1 VPIESERHLSEED
14 LHALL
19 DGELAP
25 AAAVRARAHLETCPT
40 CPARL
45 KEFESVFAALKGL
58 SELPVQHDLARGVLG
73 QLTPLPNNGWRWIW
87 VLGAQAVAAG
97 VLAVAL
103 GQPAAAEWLA
113 LASVRLQL
121 PSTWWLEFLA
131 WPRAGWESLLSVA
144 QTVLQYG
151 PSLISQAR
159 PLPWPTEG
167 LAAGPTVLAG
177 LVVLWLAG
185 NSLLLLPRTR
195 SADAPGE
202 A

>member
-1 VPIESERHLSEED
+1 VPIESERHLTDED

-19 DGELAP
+19 DGELAV
-25 AAAVRARAHLETCPT
+25 ATSVRARAHLATCPT

-45 KEFESVFAALKGL
+45 REIESVFVALKAL
-58 SELPVQHDLARGVLG
+58 PDLPVRRDLARGVLD
-73 QLTPLPNNGWRWIW
+73 QLALAPTKGRRWIW

-121 PSTWWLEFLA
+121 PSTWWLELLA
-131 WPRAGWESLLSVA
+131 WPRAGWEALLSQA
-144 QTVLQYG
+144 QAVLAYG
-151 PSLISQAR
+151 PSLITQAR

-167 LAAGPTVLAG
+167 LAAPALLTG

-185 NSLLLLPRTR
+185 NSLLLFPRSR
-195 SADAPGE
+195 GADAPGE

>member
-1 VPIESERHLSEED
+1 MPIESERHLSDED

-25 AAAVRARAHLETCPT
+25 AAAVQARAHLATCPT

-45 KEFESVFAALKGL
+45 VEIDSVFVALKRL
-58 SELPVQHDLARGVLG
+58 SELPIQRDLTRGVLG
-73 QLTPLPNNGWRWIW
+73 QLTPLPTNGRRWIW
-87 VLGAQAVAAG
+87 ILGAQAVAAG

-121 PSTWWLEFLA
+121 PSTWWLELLA
-131 WPRAGWESLLSVA
+131 WPRAGWESLLSGA

-151 PSLISQAR
+151 PSLISQAQ
-159 PLPWPTEG
+159 PLPWPTDG
-167 LAAGPTVLAG
+167 LAAGPTLLMG

-185 NSLLLLPRTR
+185 NSLLLLRRTR